1 MSYSDLYTP
10 GFKLRN
16 RDHLAAIVRI
26 ALADGVISEEEKA
39 FIDRLA
45 IHLEIED
52 EEKSSILENSNQHPI
67 NPPTTKQGRLERLYD
82 LARMVLA
89 DHIADEA
96 EKQLMKRMVVGLG
109 FPTDQIESLIDNAF
123 TLIKDGSDQDDFVAA
138 FD

>member
-1 MSYSDLYTP
+1 MFYSDLYTH
-10 GFKLRN
+10 GFKSRN
-16 RDHLAAIVRI
+16 RDHFAAIVRI

-52 EEKSSILENSNQHPI
+52 EEKASILENSDQLPI

-82 LARMVLA
+82 LSRMVLA

-109 FPTDQIESLIDNAF
+109 FPTDQIEPLIDKAF

>member
-10 GFKLRN
+10 GFKSRN
-16 RDHLAAIVRI
+16 RDHFAAIVRV

-52 EEKSSILENSNQHPI
+52 EEKASILENSNQHPI

-109 FPTDQIESLIDNAF
+109 FPTDQIESLIDKAF

>member
-10 GFKLRN
+10 GFKSRN
-16 RDHLAAIVRI
+16 RDHFAAIVRV

-52 EEKSSILENSNQHPI
+52 EEKASILENSDQHPI

-96 EKQLMKRMVVGLG
+96 EKQLMKHMVVGLG
-109 FPTDQIESLIDNAF
+109 FPTDQIESLIDKAF
-123 TLIKDGSDQDDFVAA
+123 SLIKDGSDQDDFVAA

>member
-16 RDHLAAIVRI
+16 RDHFAAIVRI

>member
-10 GFKLRN
+10 GFKSRN
-16 RDHLAAIVRI
+16 RDHFAAIVRI

-52 EEKSSILENSNQHPI
+52 EEKASVLENSDQHPI

-109 FPTDQIESLIDNAF
+109 FPTDQIEPLIDKAF

>member
-10 GFKLRN
+10 GFKSRN
-16 RDHLAAIVRI
+16 RDHFAAIVRI

-52 EEKSSILENSNQHPI
+52 EEKSSILENSDQHPI

>member
-10 GFKLRN
+10 GFKSRN
-16 RDHLAAIVRI
+16 RDHFAAIVRI
-26 ALADGVISEEEKA
+26 ALAAGVISEEEKA

-52 EEKSSILENSNQHPI
+52 EEKASILENSDQHPI

-109 FPTDQIESLIDNAF
+109 FPTDQIEPLIDKAF

>member
-1 MSYSDLYTP
+1 MFYSDLYTP
-10 GFKLRN
+10 GFKSRN
-16 RDHLAAIVRI
+16 RDHFAAIVRI

-52 EEKSSILENSNQHPI
+52 EEKASILENSDQHPI

-96 EKQLMKRMVVGLG
+96 EKQLMKRLVVGLG
-109 FPTDQIESLIDNAF
+109 FPTDQIEPLIDKAF
-123 TLIKDGSDQDDFVAA
+123 TLIKDESDQDDFVAA

>member
-10 GFKLRN
+10 GFKSRN
-16 RDHLAAIVRI
+16 RDHFAAIVRI

>member
-10 GFKLRN
+10 GFKSRN
-16 RDHLAAIVRI
+16 RDHFAAIVRV

-52 EEKSSILENSNQHPI
+52 EEEASILENSDQHPI

-109 FPTDQIESLIDNAF
+109 FPTDQIESLIDKAF

>member
-10 GFKLRN
+10 RFKSRN
-16 RDHLAAIVRI
+16 RDHFAAIVRI

-52 EEKSSILENSNQHPI
+52 EEKASILENSNQHPI
-67 NPPTTKQGRLERLYD
+67 NPPTTKQGRLERFYD

-109 FPTDQIESLIDNAF
+109 FPTDQIEPLIDKAF

>member
-10 GFKLRN
+10 GFKSRN
-16 RDHLAAIVRI
+16 RDHFAAIVRI

-52 EEKSSILENSNQHPI
+52 EEKASILENSNQHPI

-109 FPTDQIESLIDNAF
+109 FPKDQIELLIDKAF
-123 TLIKDGSDQDDFVAA
+123 TLIEDGSDQDDFVAA

>member
-1 MSYSDLYTP
+1 MFYSDLYTP
-10 GFKLRN
+10 GFKSRN
-16 RDHLAAIVRI
+16 RDHFAAIVRI

-52 EEKSSILENSNQHPI
+52 EEKASILENSDQHPI

-109 FPTDQIESLIDNAF
+109 FPTDQIEPLIDKAF
-123 TLIKDGSDQDDFVAA
+123 TLIKDESDQDDFVAA

>member
-1 MSYSDLYTP
+1 MSYADLYTP
-10 GFKLRN
+10 GFKSRN
-16 RDHLAAIVRI
+16 RDHFAAIVRI

-52 EEKSSILENSNQHPI
+52 EEKASILENSDQHPI

-109 FPTDQIESLIDNAF
+109 FPTDQIEPIIDKAF

>member
-10 GFKLRN
+10 GFKSRN
-16 RDHLAAIVRI
+16 RDHFAAIVRI

-52 EEKSSILENSNQHPI
+52 EEKASILENSDQHPI

-82 LARMVLA
+82 LVRMVLA

-109 FPTDQIESLIDNAF
+109 FPTDQIEPLIDKAF

>member
-10 GFKLRN
+10 GFKSRN
-16 RDHLAAIVRI
+16 RDHFAAIVRI

-52 EEKSSILENSNQHPI
+52 EEKASILENSDQHPI

-109 FPTDQIESLIDNAF
+109 FPTDQIEPLIDKAF

>member
-10 GFKLRN
+10 GFKSRN
-16 RDHLAAIVRI
+16 RDHFAAIVRI

-52 EEKSSILENSNQHPI
+52 EEKASILENSDQHPI

-109 FPTDQIESLIDNAF
+109 FPTDQIEPIIDKAF

>member
-10 GFKLRN
+10 GFKSRN
-16 RDHLAAIVRI
+16 RDHFAAIVRV

-52 EEKSSILENSNQHPI
+52 EEKASILENSDQHPI
-67 NPPTTKQGRLERLYD
+67 NPPTTKQGRLDRLYD

-109 FPTDQIESLIDNAF
+109 FPTDQIESLIDKAF

>member
-10 GFKLRN
+10 GFKSRN
-16 RDHLAAIVRI
+16 RDHFAAIVRV

-52 EEKSSILENSNQHPI
+52 EEKASILENSDQHPI
-67 NPPTTKQGRLERLYD
+67 NPPTTKQGRLDRLYD

-109 FPTDQIESLIDNAF
+109 FPTDQIEPLIDKAF

>member
-10 GFKLRN
+10 GFKSRN
-16 RDHLAAIVRI
+16 RDHFAAIVRI

-52 EEKSSILENSNQHPI
+52 EEKASILENSDQHPI

-109 FPTDQIESLIDNAF
+109 FPTDQIESLIDKAF

>member
-10 GFKLRN
+10 GFKSRN
-16 RDHLAAIVRI
+16 RDHFAAIVRI

-52 EEKSSILENSNQHPI
+52 EEKASILENSDQHPI
-67 NPPTTKQGRLERLYD
+67 NPPTTKLGRLERLYD

>member
-10 GFKLRN
+10 GFKSRN
-16 RDHLAAIVRI
+16 RDHFAAIVRV

-52 EEKSSILENSNQHPI
+52 EEKASILENSDQHPI

-89 DHIADEA
+89 DQIADEA
-96 EKQLMKRMVVGLG
+96 EKQLIKRMVVGLG
-109 FPTDQIESLIDNAF
+109 FPTDQIESLIDKAF

>member
-10 GFKLRN
+10 GFKSRN
-16 RDHLAAIVRI
+16 RDHFAAIVRI

-45 IHLEIED
+45 LHLEIED
-52 EEKSSILENSNQHPI
+52 EEKASILENSDQHPI

-109 FPTDQIESLIDNAF
+109 FPTDQIEPLIDKAF

>member
-16 RDHLAAIVRI
+16 RDHFAAIVRI

-52 EEKSSILENSNQHPI
+52 EEKASILENSDQHPI

>member
-10 GFKLRN
+10 GFKSRN
-16 RDHLAAIVRI
+16 RDHFAAIVRV

-52 EEKSSILENSNQHPI
+52 EEKASILENSDQHPI

-109 FPTDQIESLIDNAF
+109 FPTDQIESLIDKAF

>member
-10 GFKLRN
+10 GFKSRN
-16 RDHLAAIVRI
+16 RDHFAAIVRV

-52 EEKSSILENSNQHPI
+52 EEKASILENSDQHPI

-109 FPTDQIESLIDNAF
+109 FPTDQIEPLIDKAF

>member
-1 MSYSDLYTP
+1 M
-10 GFKLRN
+10 
-16 RDHLAAIVRI
+16 
-26 ALADGVISEEEKA
+26 
-39 FIDRLA
+39 A

-52 EEKSSILENSNQHPI
+52 EEKASILENSNQHPI
-67 NPPTTKQGRLERLYD
+67 NPPTTKQGRLERFYD

-109 FPTDQIESLIDNAF
+109 FPTDQIEPLIDKAF

>member
-10 GFKLRN
+10 GFKSRN
-16 RDHLAAIVRI
+16 RDHFAAIVRV

-52 EEKSSILENSNQHPI
+52 EEKASILENSDQHPI
-67 NPPTTKQGRLERLYD
+67 NPPTTKKGRLERLYD

-109 FPTDQIESLIDNAF
+109 FPTDQIESLIDKAF

>member
-10 GFKLRN
+10 GFKSRN
-16 RDHLAAIVRI
+16 RDHFAAIVRV

-52 EEKSSILENSNQHPI
+52 EEKASILENSDQHPI

-109 FPTDQIESLIDNAF
+109 FPTDQIETLIDKAF

>member
-1 MSYSDLYTP
+1 MLYSDLYTP
-10 GFKLRN
+10 GFKSRN
-16 RDHLAAIVRI
+16 RDHFAAIVRI

-52 EEKSSILENSNQHPI
+52 EEKASILENSDQHPI

-109 FPTDQIESLIDNAF
+109 FPTDQIEPLIDKAF
-123 TLIKDGSDQDDFVAA
+123 TLIKDESDQDDFVAA

>member
-10 GFKLRN
+10 GFKSRN
-16 RDHLAAIVRI
+16 RDHFAAIVRI

-52 EEKSSILENSNQHPI
+52 EEKASILENSDQHPI

-109 FPTDQIESLIDNAF
+109 FPTDQIEPLIDKAF
-123 TLIKDGSDQDDFVAA
+123 TLIKDGSDKDDFVAA